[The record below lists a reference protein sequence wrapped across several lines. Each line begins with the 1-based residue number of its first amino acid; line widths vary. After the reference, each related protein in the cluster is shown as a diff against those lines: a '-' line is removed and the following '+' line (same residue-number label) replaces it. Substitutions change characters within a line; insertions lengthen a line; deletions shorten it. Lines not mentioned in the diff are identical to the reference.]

1 MIYEHTIAKFLVK
14 NKDDMDFEKFSG
26 RFYRNIELNNSTYQK
41 GQYDDFLSGLYT
53 MNQETYN
60 EWFNA
65 LKKVTHFYARSNLD
79 MITKFVNNN
88 DLDAMLI
95 AYDMFKKKCS
105 IISRYIPKTTTT
117 SIKENKMELYASLN
131 MQLILIES
139 EDENSILKKV
149 QDEFYLY
156 FGKYENDPRLTD
168 IYNKTF
174 SSLKEELI
182 NAISKEINKIGAVSE
197 NIVNRM
203 SDSLSYDDMYHVKKL
218 HRTPKVYQEK
228 HR

>member
-1 MIYEHTIAKFLVK
+1 
-14 NKDDMDFEKFSG
+14 
-26 RFYRNIELNNSTYQK
+26 
-41 GQYDDFLSGLYT
+41 
-53 MNQETYN
+53 
-60 EWFNA
+60 
-65 LKKVTHFYARSNLD
+65 
-79 MITKFVNNN
+79 
-88 DLDAMLI
+88 MLI

-182 NAISKEINKIGAVSE
+182 NTISKEINKIGAVSE